1 MDGKIIQEREKY
13 MNINQ
18 NSAFITG
25 TIVSPYY
32 LTCATTEDGHCYKV
46 FISARRFSGTE
57 DVIPAI
63 VPERCLRDTI
73 DGIGRS
79 VTAKGV
85 FRSMDRYSNG
95 KHHLDLFLYV
105 DEFIFGERNTGGD
118 EIGGVKDR
126 NRLSLE
132 GYIGKPPVYRKTP
145 LGRRIADFILAV
157 NSPDPRHP
165 NYIPCIA
172 WGEDAVLASRMQAGD
187 HIRLAG
193 RIQSREYSKVLH
205 GKEGDTVQ
213 KRIAYEV
220 SCRSLEVLEDK
231 GGKRSKTQADEE
243 ASPLDSRNRRFQ
255 YESKAG
261 HNV

>member
-1 MDGKIIQEREKY
+1 
-13 MNINQ
+13 MNTYQ

-25 TIVSPYY
+25 TIASPYD
-32 LTCATTEDGHCYKV
+32 LACATTEDDHCYKV

-63 VPERCLRDTI
+63 VPERCLKDTI

-79 VTAKGV
+79 VAAKGV
-85 FRSMDRYSNG
+85 LRSMDRYIDG
-95 KHHLDLFLYV
+95 KHHLDLFLYA
-105 DEFIFGERNTGGD
+105 DEFTFGDRNTGGD
-118 EIGGVKDR
+118 GIGGAKDR

-132 GYIGKPPVYRKTP
+132 GYIGKTPVYRKTP

-172 WGEDAVLASRMQAGD
+172 WGQDAVLAGRMQAGD

-205 GKEGDTVQ
+205 GKEGDAVQ

-231 GGKRSKTQADEE
+231 RGKRGKTQANEE
-243 ASPLDSRNRRFQ
+243 ASPLDVRNGRFQ